1 MSHEAIACF
10 IFAALL
16 GSAGWRV
23 GKNRKKML
31 AGVLLFFA
39 LLFVAIGTTGPNS
52 FKFFELIEERSVPEA
67 ENRSEERRSPEDFLA
82 LATEKWRARDYDEA
96 FADVN
101 AGLKLNPKDKRVT
114 AALMYRKASIY
125 HSVGLI
131 EKGMKNFKAAMEIDP
146 EFSWPH
152 IGMGT
157 VYYNQGKLK
166 EAEREFNK
174 TVRLDPKFA
183 RGYVGVGNIY
193 FIKGKLEEAEKEYK
207 VAIRLNPE
215 YSKTHNNLGFLYEKQ
230 GNLEKA
236 LEKYEEAL
244 RLKPDYTLAK
254 ENLENLKRKMK
265 GEDKVRPESPDEG
278 RNS

>member
-1 MSHEAIACF
+1 MSYEVIACF

-16 GSAGWRV
+16 GSAGWWF
-23 GKNRKKML
+23 GKNRKKVL
-31 AGVLLFFA
+31 AGVLIFFA
-39 LLFVAIGTTGPNS
+39 LIFVAIGAIGQNS
-52 FKFFELIEERSVPEA
+52 FKFFELKEERSITEA
-67 ENRSEERRSPEDFLA
+67 EYRSEGRRSPEDYLA
-82 LATEKWRARDYDEA
+82 LATKKWRSRDYDEA

-114 AALMYRKASIY
+114 ATLMHRKASIY

-131 EKGMKNFKAAMEIDP
+131 DVGMKNFKVATEIDP

-166 EAEREFNK
+166 EAEKEFNK
-174 TVRLDPKFA
+174 AVRLDPKYA
-183 RGYVGVGNIY
+183 HGYVGVGNIY
-193 FIKGKLEEAEKEYK
+193 FVKGKLEEAEREYK

-215 YSKTHNNLGFLYEKQ
+215 YSKTHNNLGVLYEKQ

-254 ENLENLKRKMK
+254 ENLENLKRKMA
-265 GEDKVRPESPDEG
+265 GG
-278 RNS
+278 G